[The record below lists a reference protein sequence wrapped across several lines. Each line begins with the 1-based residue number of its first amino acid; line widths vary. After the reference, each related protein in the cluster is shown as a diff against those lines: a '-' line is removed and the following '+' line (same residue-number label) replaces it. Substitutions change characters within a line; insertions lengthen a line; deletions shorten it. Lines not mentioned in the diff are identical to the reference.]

1 MSRRTFVGF
10 YIKKNQ
16 RDNDRI
22 SSFLSGSSSTKAK
35 KRTSV
40 STSATAEASTSRV
53 STPATA
59 EASMSRSLFER
70 GSGETEMEAVL
81 IGPTGSDNERQTS
94 PSAQARK
101 RRRTEKG
108 REQHSDGNF
117 SKFFKT
123 FNKNIF

>member
-1 MSRRTFVGF
+1 MSRRTFVSF

-53 STPATA
+53 STA
-59 EASMSRSLFER
+59 EASTSRSSFER
-70 GSGETEMEAVL
+70 GRGETEVEAVL
-81 IGPTGSDNERQTS
+81 IGSTGSDNERQTS
-94 PSAQARK
+94 PLAQARK